1 VALANG
7 SDYGLT
13 ASIQSADTA
22 RATAVANRLKSG
34 SVHINDLT
42 ALATAWAPLPGW
54 GASGNGTAFGGA
66 SDFDAYTQCQWTTVT
81 AG

>member
-34 SVHINDLT
+34 
-42 ALATAWAPLPGW
+42 
-54 GASGNGTAFGGA
+54 GGA